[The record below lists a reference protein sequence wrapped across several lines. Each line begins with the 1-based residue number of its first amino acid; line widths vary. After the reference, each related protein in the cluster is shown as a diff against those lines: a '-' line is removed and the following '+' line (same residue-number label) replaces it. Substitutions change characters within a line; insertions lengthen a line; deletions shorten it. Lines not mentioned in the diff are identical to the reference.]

1 MDKSNRTRARSIAGP
16 FALGGDVL
24 ARNPATVP
32 CVSSAEVAAM
42 NTPMPAA
49 LPYEFPELALAQ
61 GMNQDQR
68 TVYFNAFSRSRKDV
82 TAAVLLAVFLG
93 GFGAHRFYMGEIGWG
108 VVYVLFSWTCIPMI
122 AGLVEAF
129 LMPERV
135 RIYNVVQAQILAAQ
149 VRAG

>member
-1 MDKSNRTRARSIAGP
+1 
-16 FALGGDVL
+16 
-24 ARNPATVP
+24 
-32 CVSSAEVAAM
+32 M
-42 NTPMPAA
+42 NTPMPVA

-68 TVYFNAFSRSRKDV
+68 AIYFNAFSRSRKDV
-82 TAAVLLAVFLG
+82 TTAVLLAVFLG

-108 VVYVLFSWTCIPMI
+108 VVYLLFGWTMIPVI

-135 RIYNVVQAQILAAQ
+135 RVYNAVQAQILAAQ
-149 VRAG
+149 VRAGARN